1 MTIEK
6 FELPAGVPPLN
17 SFYFYLT
24 SGCNLA
30 CKHCWISPTFQPQG
44 TTGGHLDYQLFELA
58 IEEGLP
64 LGLSHVKLTGGE
76 PLLHPDFVRMV
87 DFLYQKSLG
96 LTIETNGTLLT
107 HDLARFLWNRSRSG
121 FISVSLDG
129 SGAVTHDRFRGVSG
143 SFEKACE
150 AVAYLAEVGFKPQV
164 IMTIHS
170 ENVTEIES
178 LVRLAEKL
186 GAGSVKIGIAHSVG
200 RGSIMADRG
209 KLLELRNL
217 IELGKWIENYLQE
230 SVTIPVYYS
239 WPMAFYNLKN
249 LRTTTAGTCNILGI
263 LGVLSTG
270 HLSMCGIGEQEPE
283 LCYGLL
289 GQDRIADIWLSHP
302 MLRNLRNN
310 MPQGLEGICGDC
322 LFRDRCLGNCVAQ
335 CFHDSKSL
343 TTPYWFCQMADEAEL
358 FPETRRKINVK
369 MPKLSMKI

>member
-30 CKHCWISPTFQPQG
+30 CKHCWISPTFQPHG

-170 ENVTEIES
+170 EHVIGKIS
-178 LVRLAEKL
+178 R
-186 GAGSVKIGIAHSVG
+186 KIGCRFCENWHCPFGWTWIYYGRSWEIA
-200 RGSIMADRG
+200 
-209 KLLELRNL
+209 
-217 IELGKWIENYLQE
+217 
-230 SVTIPVYYS
+230 
-239 WPMAFYNLKN
+239 
-249 LRTTTAGTCNILGI
+249 
-263 LGVLSTG
+263 
-270 HLSMCGIGEQEPE
+270 
-283 LCYGLL
+283 
-289 GQDRIADIWLSHP
+289 RIAEF
-302 MLRNLRNN
+302 N
-310 MPQGLEGICGDC
+310 
-322 LFRDRCLGNCVAQ
+322 
-335 CFHDSKSL
+335 
-343 TTPYWFCQMADEAEL
+343 
-358 FPETRRKINVK
+358 
-369 MPKLSMKI
+369 